1 MIWYQ
6 PPLEGGLQDPPS
18 DDIINPSEREEVVIV
33 PLYGIIHDSPLITAA
48 QKGVRRM
55 KRNEAKVQGDV
66 ELLTRLFT
74 PLLLKIEAQML
85 KAEEEK
91 AKKKNK

>member
-1 MIWYQ
+1 MSWYQ

-18 DDIINPSEREEVVIV
+18 DGIINPSEREEVVIV
-33 PLYGIIHDSPLITAA
+33 PLYGIVHDSPLITAA

-55 KRNEAKVQGDV
+55 KRHEAKSQGDV
-66 ELLTRLFT
+66 ELLVRAFT

-91 AKKKNK
+91 AKKKSK

>member
-1 MIWYQ
+1 M
-6 PPLEGGLQDPPS
+6 
-18 DDIINPSEREEVVIV
+18 
-33 PLYGIIHDSPLITAA
+33 PLYGVVHDSPLITAA

-66 ELLTRLFT
+66 ESLARLFT

>member
-1 MIWYQ
+1 MSWYQ

-33 PLYGIIHDSPLITAA
+33 PLYGVVHDSPLITAA

-66 ELLTRLFT
+66 ESLARLFT

>member
-1 MIWYQ
+1 MSWYQ

-33 PLYGIIHDSPLITAA
+33 PLYGIVHDSPLITAA

-66 ELLTRLFT
+66 ESLTRLFT

-85 KAEEEK
+85 KAEEIK

>member
-1 MIWYQ
+1 MSWYQ

-18 DDIINPSEREEVVIV
+18 DDIINPSEREEVVTV

-74 PLLLKIEAQML
+74 PFLLKIEAQML

>member
-1 MIWYQ
+1 MSWYQ

-18 DDIINPSEREEVVIV
+18 DDIINPSEREEVVTV

-48 QKGVRRM
+48 QKGLRKL
-55 KRNEAKVQGDV
+55 KRDEAKAMQEG
-66 ELLTRLFT
+66 TPFT
-74 PLLLKIEAQML
+74 DMIAPFLLKIEAQML

>member
-1 MIWYQ
+1 MSWYQ

>member
-1 MIWYQ
+1 MSWYQ

-91 AKKKNK
+91 ANKKNK

>member
-1 MIWYQ
+1 MSWYQ

-33 PLYGIIHDSPLITAA
+33 PLYGVVHDSPLITAA

-55 KRNEAKVQGDV
+55 KRNEAKTQGDV
-66 ELLTRLFT
+66 ESLVRLFT

>member
-1 MIWYQ
+1 MSWYQ

-66 ELLTRLFT
+66 ELLTSLFT